1 MLAFCCGS
9 PTLRTSDI
17 ELCLKLDSCAL
28 VLTYMGIPSV
38 LRVKFTSQRFLNQ
51 ISRLPVPHG
60 IQNSAVGYSKIYSN
74 ITMLAFCCG
83 DPTLRTSHIE
93 PQLNIDST
101 TLWCWGTWGF
111 QMCFELSSHLKD
123 FWIKSKDYPF
133 HIGLKIWRA
142 VFIYIYVLAFCCGD
156 PTLRTSRIELRLNI
170 DSTTL
175 LCWCTWGFQ
184 MCFGG

>member
-17 ELCLKLDSCAL
+17 ELCLNIDSCAL

-38 LRVKFTSQRFLNQ
+38 LRVKFASQRFLNQ
-51 ISRLPVPHG
+51 ISRLPVPHR
-60 IQNSAVGYSKIYSN
+60 IQKSAVGYSKIYSN

-101 TLWCWGTWGF
+101 TLGCWCAWGF

-123 FWIKSKDYPF
+123 FWIKSVDYPF

-142 VFIYIYVLAFCCGD
+142 VLYIYIYVLA
-156 PTLRTSRIELRLNI
+156 I
-170 DSTTL
+170 L
-175 LCWCTWGFQ
+175 LWRAHT
-184 MCFGG
+184 